1 MNEVIK
7 IDSVK
12 FAYSAKKD
20 HIKAL
25 KGVSFNV
32 KKSEVFGFIGPNGAG
47 KTTLIKLLLGILKQ
61 DSGSITIL
69 DKDPK
74 LPLSRSSLG
83 YMPEIA
89 NYSPLLTPRELLSYY
104 GTLCRIP
111 NDVALERSEDLLK
124 TLGLQDRADDQ
135 MKSFSKGMMQK
146 VSFAQAL
153 INDPDILILDEPASG
168 LDPLARTNIRRILS
182 ELREKGKTIFFSSH
196 ELSEV
201 ELICDRVAL
210 LNEGQL
216 ISCGTTEELMQNKGV
231 EQSLERYFLDM
242 IGG

>member
-1 MNEVIK
+1 MADVIK
-7 IDSVK
+7 IDSVE
-12 FAYSAKKD
+12 FAYPTKKNN
-20 HIKAL
+20 IKAL
-25 KGVSFNV
+25 KGVSFGV

-61 DSGSITIL
+61 DAGNISIL
-69 DKDPK
+69 DKDPQ
-74 LPLSRSSLG
+74 LPLSRSRLG
-83 YMPEIA
+83 YMPETA

-104 GTLCRIP
+104 GALCRIP
-111 NDVALERSEDLLK
+111 GNVVSKRSDNLLK
-124 TLGLQDRADDQ
+124 TLGLQNRANDQ

-153 INDPDILILDEPASG
+153 INDPEILILDEPASG
-168 LDPLARTNIRRILS
+168 LDPLARINIRNILS
-182 ELREKGKTIFFSSH
+182 QLREKGKTIFFSSH

-201 ELICDRVAL
+201 ELISDRVAL
-210 LNEGQL
+210 LSEGKL

-231 EQSLERYFLDM
+231 EQSLERYFIDM